1 MLSFEIF
8 KSYFKL
14 NFYIF
19 PPIKGSPLWKFLT
32 VGTGLIFIGFVG
44 VLIFY
49 LHKFWKKSE
58 TQEAYIRGLNAK
70 DIEEFKFGRRQAL
83 VQFDG
88 WGNERKDDGKELA
101 LYLPYNEEE
110 YGVNENDLI
119 LGTNEKR
126 LSCFLRECERF

>member
-1 MLSFEIF
+1 MLSFDIF
-8 KSYFKL
+8 KVFKL
-14 NFYIF
+14 TFGIF

-83 VQFDG
+83 MQFDG

-119 LGTNEKR
+119 LGTNENGN
-126 LSCFLRECERF
+126 